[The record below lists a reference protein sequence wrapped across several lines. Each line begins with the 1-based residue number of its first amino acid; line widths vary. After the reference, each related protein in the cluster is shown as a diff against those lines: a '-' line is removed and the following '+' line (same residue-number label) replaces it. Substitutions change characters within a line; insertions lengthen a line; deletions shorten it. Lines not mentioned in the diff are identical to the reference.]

1 MCSWKTAFSR
11 FYILIITYS
20 HILVYSEVVFFW
32 EERKCLTKEDSV
44 AEERESLSLG
54 SDRAG

>member
-20 HILVYSEVVFFW
+20 HILVYSEIVFFW
-32 EERKCLTKEDSV
+32 EERKCLTKEDSM
-44 AEERESLSLG
+44 AEER
-54 SDRAG
+54 A